1 MGGWTRRT
9 VLGAGMGSLL
19 APGLARAQP
28 ARRSRLIL
36 LGTKGGP
43 TPGRFR
49 APASNLLLVDGEPF
63 VIDAPD
69 GVASRLVQ
77 AGVDLA
83 SLKTIFI
90 THHHSDHNAG
100 LGALLLLAWGS
111 GLQTPVDIYG
121 PAPLGR
127 LVRSQLA
134 ANDYDMR
141 ARIREEGRPPLAPL
155 IRPHEVRAGP
165 VLATDKVQVRCAL
178 ADHLTVPNL
187 AWRFDTPDRSFVF
200 SGDTRPSDALIA
212 LARGADVLVHE
223 VMLPSALGGIV
234 DRNAPRVIDHILRSH
249 TTTEELGRV
258 AAAAGVRTVVLSHLV
273 PAFPAITDEMWIAG
287 VRRHFAGEII
297 VGRDMMEIH
306 ASLVDR
312 SRAPSKEG

>member
-1 MGGWTRRT
+1 M
-9 VLGAGMGSLL
+9 LGAVPAGLM

-28 ARRSRLIL
+28 QRRSRLVL

-49 APASNLLLVDGEPF
+49 APASNLLIVDGEPF

-69 GVASRLVQ
+69 GVAGRLVQ

-83 SLKTIFI
+83 RLGRLFV
-90 THHHSDHNAG
+90 THNHSDHTAG
-100 LGALLLLAWGS
+100 LGALLILAWGS
-111 GLQTPVDIYG
+111 GLQTPVDLYG
-121 PAPLGR
+121 PAPLRR
-127 LVRSQLA
+127 LVA
-134 ANDYDMR
+134 AHLRANAYDME

-155 IRPHEVRAGP
+155 IRAHDVGRDGLVLETATVR
-165 VLATDKVQVRCAL
+165 VRCAR
-178 ADHLTVPNL
+178 ADHLTVPNY

-200 SGDTRPSDALIA
+200 SGDTRPSEPLVA

-223 VMLPSALGGIV
+223 AMLTSELSRIV
-234 DRNAPRVIDHILRSH
+234 DRNAPRVLDHILRSH

-273 PAFPAITDEMWIAG
+273 PAFPTITDAMWTEG
-287 VRRHFAGEII
+287 VRRHFSGEII
-297 VGRDMMEIH
+297 VGRDMME
-306 ASLVDR
+306 L
-312 SRAPSKEG
+312 

>member
-9 VLGAGMGSLL
+9 VLGAGAASLL
-19 APGLARAQP
+19 APGLAPAQP

-43 TPGRFR
+43 TPNRFR

-69 GVASRLVQ
+69 GVASRVVQ

-83 SLKTIFI
+83 RLKTIFI
-90 THHHSDHNAG
+90 THNHSDHNAG
-100 LGALLLLAWGS
+100 LGALLMLAWGS
-111 GLQTPVDIYG
+111 GLQTPVDIWG
-121 PAPLGR
+121 PAPLR
-127 LVRSQLA
+127 RQVAAQLA
-134 ANDYDMR
+134 ANAYDIE

-155 IRPHEVRAGP
+155 IRVHDVRRNGLVLETPTVRAG
-165 VLATDKVQVRCAL
+165 CAL
-178 ADHLTVPNL
+178 VDHLTVPNY
-187 AWRFDTPDRSFVF
+187 AWRIDTPDRSFVF

-223 VMLPSALGGIV
+223 VMLTSELGRIV
-234 DRNAPRVIDHILRSH
+234 DRNAPRGMDHILRSH

-273 PAFPAITDEMWIAG
+273 PAFPAITDDMWTAG
-287 VRRHFAGEII
+287 VRRHFSGEII
-297 VGRDMMEIH
+297 VGRDMME
-306 ASLVDR
+306 L
-312 SRAPSKEG
+312 